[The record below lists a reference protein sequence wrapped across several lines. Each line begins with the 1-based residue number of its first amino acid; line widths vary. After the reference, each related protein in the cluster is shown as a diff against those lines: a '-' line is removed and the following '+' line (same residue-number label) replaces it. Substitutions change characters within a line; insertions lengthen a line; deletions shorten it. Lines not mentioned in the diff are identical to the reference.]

1 MATTTH
7 QAGLDHPAA
16 EPDTAPSPE
25 QSPPRR
31 RTGQW
36 AAWGFLAP
44 IVIYM
49 LVFYAYPLYRNIDL
63 SLRDYTIRSFINGNA
78 TFIGFQNYLTAYHNP
93 TSTRLS
99 SRSSR

>member
-16 EPDTAPSPE
+16 EPGTATSPE
-25 QSPPRR
+25 PSPPRR

-78 TFIGFQNYLTAYHNP
+78 TFIGFQNYLTAYHTP
-93 TSTRLS
+93 TF
-99 SRSSR
+99 